1 MYTSFLHIHPPPL
14 HSGFK
19 HITPFKN
26 YISFKCSLRY
36 KQTFPMW
43 FIEFEKWHFT
53 HLIHLIQAS
62 FVLRGTVKV
71 KAETEIPK
79 LLSRSWEKLYYITV
93 CCRIEVFL
101 NRDHR
106 IVAKTVKQQ
115 KYLECRSFHR
125 HKIHSIT
132 FFVFLWLW
140 FLCLQTQLI
149 ITEEER
155 EWARWWMLNNS
166 ILDDMKEKTEQL
178 KTNKHKSPTMR
189 SFL

>member
-1 MYTSFLHIHPPPL
+1 M
-14 HSGFK
+14 
-19 HITPFKN
+19 
-26 YISFKCSLRY
+26 
-36 KQTFPMW
+36 
-43 FIEFEKWHFT
+43 
-53 HLIHLIQAS
+53 
-62 FVLRGTVKV
+62 LRGTVKV

-155 EWARWWMLNNS
+155 EWARWWMLNNW
-166 ILDDMKEKTEQL
+166 ILKEYEGKNRTIEDKQAQITDNAFL
-178 KTNKHKSPTMR
+178 PLNAKSEIGSFDAVKNNYQSVSGSVIIQWNKKPIRTFKDITLWMSAISAPACCV
-189 SFL
+189 